1 MLLIYGMARPKQL
14 KQPQP
19 ISLRLNAEM
28 ETTLIEA
35 SRRTGLS
42 KSDVARLSIE
52 RGLSILLKQLETPV
66 AEAA

>member
-1 MLLIYGMARPKQL
+1 MARPKQL

-28 ETTLIEA
+28 DTTLVEA

-52 RGLSILLKQLETPV
+52 RGLGILMRQLESPV
-66 AEAA
+66 SEAA